1 MSEQSQFKFDLRRN
15 VSTEKANTAIYDKL
29 KSNAHSP
36 FYQMPYT
43 KSFIV
48 AMAIGIKKGAHPKL
62 KEKNPNVYCDAFTD
76 EEKWM
81 MIALF
86 MKKNPKLGVKALF
99 EPDAILDLAE
109 EYANGGIKY
118 LDIIY
123 EETTE
128 PIDAL
133 EDELRRHENFSIKKK

>member
-1 MSEQSQFKFDLRRN
+1 MSKEQRFKFELRRN
-15 VSTEKANTAIYDKL
+15 VSYSKENAAIYDKL
-29 KSNAHSP
+29 KSNSASP
-36 FYQMPYT
+36 FHTLPMT
-43 KSFIV
+43 KIFIN
-48 AMAIGIKKGAHPKL
+48 AMALGIRKNSHLEL
-62 KEKNPNVYCDAFTD
+62 KDKVPQISCEAFTD

-81 MIALF
+81 IIAAF

-109 EYANGGIKY
+109 EYANAGIKY

-123 EETTE
+123 EESTE

-133 EDELRRHENFSIKKK
+133 EDELRKYLK

>member
-1 MSEQSQFKFDLRRN
+1 MSEQPQFKFSLRRN
-15 VSTEKANTAIYDKL
+15 VSTEKESLAIYDKL
-29 KSNAHSP
+29 KSNVHSP

-43 KSFIV
+43 KSFIA
-48 AMAIGIKKGAHPKL
+48 AMAIGIKKGVNSKL
-62 KEKNPNVYCDAFTD
+62 KNKNPNVYCDAFTD

-81 MIALF
+81 MIAQF
-86 MKKNPKLGVKALF
+86 MKDNPKLGVKALF

-118 LDIIY
+118 LDIMY

-128 PIDAL
+128 PMDAL
-133 EDELRRHENFSIKKK
+133 EDSLRQYIK

>member
-1 MSEQSQFKFDLRRN
+1 MSKEPRFKFELRRN
-15 VSTEKANTAIYDKL
+15 VSYSKENAAIYDKL
-29 KSNAHSP
+29 KSNSASP
-36 FYQMPYT
+36 FYQLPMT
-43 KSFIV
+43 KIFVS
-48 AMAIGIKKGAHPKL
+48 AMALGIRKNSDISL
-62 KEKNPNVYCDAFTD
+62 KDKVPQISCEAFTD

-81 MIALF
+81 IIAAF

-109 EYANGGIKY
+109 EYANAGIKY

-123 EETTE
+123 EESTE

-133 EDELRRHENFSIKKK
+133 EDELRKYLK

>member
-1 MSEQSQFKFDLRRN
+1 MSEQPQFKFDLRRN
-15 VSTEKANTAIYDKL
+15 VSTEKANIAIYDKL

-43 KSFIV
+43 KSFIA
-48 AMAIGIKKGAHPKL
+48 AMAIGIKKGAHTKL

-86 MKKNPKLGVKALF
+86 MKENPKLGVKALF

-133 EDELRRHENFSIKKK
+133 EDDLRKYLK

>member
-1 MSEQSQFKFDLRRN
+1 
-15 VSTEKANTAIYDKL
+15 
-29 KSNAHSP
+29 
-36 FYQMPYT
+36 
-43 KSFIV
+43 
-48 AMAIGIKKGAHPKL
+48 MAIGIKKGASLKL

-81 MIALF
+81 MIAQF
-86 MKKNPKLGVKALF
+86 MKENPKLGVKALF

-123 EETTE
+123 ESTTE

-133 EDELRRHENFSIKKK
+133 EDDLRQYLK

>member
-1 MSEQSQFKFDLRRN
+1 M
-15 VSTEKANTAIYDKL
+15 
-29 KSNAHSP
+29 
-36 FYQMPYT
+36 
-43 KSFIV
+43 
-48 AMAIGIKKGAHPKL
+48 
-62 KEKNPNVYCDAFTD
+62 KEKNPNVNCDAFTD

-86 MKKNPKLGVKALF
+86 MIENPKLGVKALF

-133 EDELRRHENFSIKKK
+133 EDDLRKYLK

>member
-1 MSEQSQFKFDLRRN
+1 MSERPQFEFKLRRN
-15 VSTEKANTAIYDKL
+15 VSTEKANLAIYDKL
-29 KSNAHSP
+29 KSSAHSP
-36 FYQMPYT
+36 FYQMAYT
-43 KSFIV
+43 KSFIA
-48 AMAIGIKKGAHPKL
+48 AMSIGIKKDSRPKL
-62 KEKNPNVYCDAFTD
+62 KEKNPNVYCEAFTD

-81 MIALF
+81 MIAQF
-86 MKKNPKLGVKALF
+86 MKENPKLGVKALF

-123 EETTE
+123 ESTTE

-133 EDELRRHENFSIKKK
+133 EDDLRQYLK

>member
-1 MSEQSQFKFDLRRN
+1 
-15 VSTEKANTAIYDKL
+15 
-29 KSNAHSP
+29 
-36 FYQMPYT
+36 MPYT
-43 KSFIV
+43 KSFIA

-86 MKKNPKLGVKALF
+86 MKENPKLGVKALF

-133 EDELRRHENFSIKKK
+133 EDDLRKYLK

>member
-1 MSEQSQFKFDLRRN
+1 MSNKTQFEFDLRRN
-15 VSTEKANTAIYDKL
+15 VSTEKANIAIYDKL

-43 KSFIV
+43 KSFIA

-62 KEKNPNVYCDAFTD
+62 KEKNPNVYCEAFTD

-81 MIALF
+81 MIAQF
-86 MKKNPKLGVKALF
+86 MKENPKLGVKALF

-123 EETTE
+123 ESTTE

-133 EDELRRHENFSIKKK
+133 EDNLRQYLK

>member
-1 MSEQSQFKFDLRRN
+1 MANPPRFKFELRRN
-15 VSTEKANTAIYDKL
+15 VSTEKANIAIYDKL

-48 AMAIGIKKGAHPKL
+48 AMAIGIKKDARLKL
-62 KEKNPNVYCDAFTD
+62 KEKNPNVYCEAFTD

-81 MIALF
+81 MIAQF
-86 MKKNPKLGVKALF
+86 MKENPKLGVKALF

-128 PIDAL
+128 PMDAL
-133 EDELRRHENFSIKKK
+133 EDDLRKYLK

>member
-1 MSEQSQFKFDLRRN
+1 MSNERNQITVEKIIMLMGEIAVLESRFKDHDTGNLRTA
-15 VSTEKANTAIYDKL
+15 VSVLKNRVLELKDKIPQI
-29 KSNAHSP
+29 SC
-36 FYQMPYT
+36 
-43 KSFIV
+43 
-48 AMAIGIKKGAHPKL
+48 
-62 KEKNPNVYCDAFTD
+62 EAFTD

-81 MIALF
+81 IIAAF

-109 EYANGGIKY
+109 EYANAGIKY

-123 EETTE
+123 EESTE

-133 EDELRRHENFSIKKK
+133 EDELRKYLK

>member
-1 MSEQSQFKFDLRRN
+1 
-15 VSTEKANTAIYDKL
+15 
-29 KSNAHSP
+29 
-36 FYQMPYT
+36 
-43 KSFIV
+43 
-48 AMAIGIKKGAHPKL
+48 
-62 KEKNPNVYCDAFTD
+62 
-76 EEKWM
+76 
-81 MIALF
+81 

-123 EETTE
+123 ESTTE

-133 EDELRRHENFSIKKK
+133 EDNLRQYLK

>member
-1 MSEQSQFKFDLRRN
+1 LSDKPQFEFDLRRN
-15 VSTEKANTAIYDKL
+15 VSTEKANIAIYDKL

-43 KSFIV
+43 KSFIA
-48 AMAIGIKKGAHPKL
+48 AMAIGIKKDAHPKL

-86 MKKNPKLGVKALF
+86 MKENPKLGVKALF

-133 EDELRRHENFSIKKK
+133 EDDLRKYLK

>member
-1 MSEQSQFKFDLRRN
+1 MSERTQFKFELRRN
-15 VSTEKANTAIYDKL
+15 VSTEKANLLIFDKL
-29 KSNAHSP
+29 KTNAHSP
-36 FYQMPYT
+36 FHQMPYT
-43 KSFIV
+43 KSFIA
-48 AMAIGIKKGAHPKL
+48 AMVIGMKKDSRLKL
-62 KEKNPNVYCDAFTD
+62 KDKNPNVYCDAFTD
-76 EEKWM
+76 DEKWM

-86 MKKNPKLGVKALF
+86 MKKNPKMGVKALF

-109 EYANGGIKY
+109 EYANAGIKY

-133 EDELRRHENFSIKKK
+133 EDELRKYLDLK

>member
-1 MSEQSQFKFDLRRN
+1 MSNKPQFEFELRRN
-15 VSTEKANTAIYDKL
+15 VSTEKANHTIYDKF

-86 MKKNPKLGVKALF
+86 MKENPKLGVKALF

-133 EDELRRHENFSIKKK
+133 EDDLRKYLK

>member
-1 MSEQSQFKFDLRRN
+1 MSNKTQFEFDLRRN
-15 VSTEKANTAIYDKL
+15 VSTEKANIAIYDKL

-36 FYQMPYT
+36 FYQMHYT

-48 AMAIGIKKGAHPKL
+48 AMAIGIKKGASLKL

-86 MKKNPKLGVKALF
+86 MKENPKLGVKALF

-123 EETTE
+123 ESSTE

-133 EDELRRHENFSIKKK
+133 EDDLRQYLK

>member
-1 MSEQSQFKFDLRRN
+1 MSNKIQFEFDLRRN
-15 VSTEKANTAIYDKL
+15 VSTEKANIAIYDKL

-43 KSFIV
+43 KSFIA
-48 AMAIGIKKGAHPKL
+48 AMAIGIKKGSHPKL

-81 MIALF
+81 MIAQF
-86 MKKNPKLGVKALF
+86 MKENPKLGVKALF

-133 EDELRRHENFSIKKK
+133 EDDLRKYLK

>member
-1 MSEQSQFKFDLRRN
+1 MSERPQFEFKLRRN
-15 VSTEKANTAIYDKL
+15 VSTEKANHTIYDKF

-43 KSFIV
+43 KSFIA

-86 MKKNPKLGVKALF
+86 MKENPKLGVKALF

-133 EDELRRHENFSIKKK
+133 EDDLRKYLK